1 MDIHILPAG
10 PSIPDKIGSA
20 DISSLS
26 QNIQFTEPVEPFFTR
41 QSTQLILVGLHFL
54 SSTFIILKKS
64 RQCLHDAPLTR
75 NFRSHKRPLL
85 LKEAMDSLF
94 LPEESQSEPSSP
106 GNNEPL
112 AARMRPRIIEEIA
125 GQQHILA
132 EGKLLRRAIE
142 ADRFTSLIFYGPP
155 GTGKTTL
162 ANVIA
167 RSTGSRF
174 ESLNGVESNV
184 AEIRAKIEAA
194 RTYSQL
200 RDQSTVLFIDE
211 IHRFNKA
218 QQDTLLPH
226 LERGTVRFIGAT
238 THNPYFYVNSPLVSR
253 SQVFQLE
260 PVATEDLLPLLH
272 RAITDDERGFGSLK
286 IDAHPDALEHLATK
300 ADGDARKALTALEL
314 AILTTPKTD
323 DTIVLDLAIA
333 EESIQEKAV
342 LYDSDGD
349 QHYDTISAF
358 IKSIRGSDPD
368 AALYWLAK
376 MLHAGEDPR
385 FIARR
390 LVISAS
396 EDIGLADSTS
406 LQVAV
411 SAQQAL
417 DFIGM
422 PEGRITLAHATVHL
436 ATAPK
441 SNSAYAALGAA
452 QADITS
458 GATLKV
464 PEHLRTKFR
473 KKLAEESGAD
483 KAAMQY
489 LYSHDYEGNFTPQ
502 SYLPEGRCYYE
513 PTANGMEKRIKDRID
528 FWKSQFESD
537 SK

>member
-1 MDIHILPAG
+1 
-10 PSIPDKIGSA
+10 
-20 DISSLS
+20 
-26 QNIQFTEPVEPFFTR
+26 
-41 QSTQLILVGLHFL
+41 
-54 SSTFIILKKS
+54 
-64 RQCLHDAPLTR
+64 
-75 NFRSHKRPLL
+75 
-85 LKEAMDSLF
+85 MDSLF
-94 LPEESQSEPSSP
+94 VPDDPSPEPAPRSQ
-106 GNNEPL
+106 NEPL
-112 AARMRPRIIEEIA
+112 AARMRPRSLEEIA

-132 EGKLLRRAIE
+132 PGKLLRRAIE

-162 ANVIA
+162 ASVIA
-167 RSTGSRF
+167 RTTGSRF

-194 RTYSQL
+194 RTYQTL
-200 RDQSTVLFIDE
+200 RNQTTILFIDE

-260 PVATEDLLPLLH
+260 PVSSGDLIPLLR
-272 RAITDDERGFGSLK
+272 RALEDQERGFGKLK
-286 IDAHPDALEHLATK
+286 IQAHEEALTHLAEK

-314 AILTTPKTD
+314 AVLTTPPQGD
-323 DTIVLDLAIA
+323 VIELDLAIA
-333 EESIQEKAV
+333 EESIQQKAV

-396 EDIGLADSTS
+396 EDIGLADSS
-406 LQVAV
+406 ALQTAIA
-411 SAQQAL
+411 AQQAFEFL
-417 DFIGM
+417 GM
-422 PEGRITLAHATVHL
+422 PEGRIPLAHATVHL

-452 QADITS
+452 QADIES
-458 GATLKV
+458 GETLKV

-502 SYLPEGRCYYE
+502 AYLPQGRTYYS
-513 PTANGMEKRIKDRID
+513 PSSNGMEKRIKERLDH
-528 FWKSQFESD
+528 WKSQFE
-537 SK
+537 KEE

>member
-1 MDIHILPAG
+1 
-10 PSIPDKIGSA
+10 
-20 DISSLS
+20 
-26 QNIQFTEPVEPFFTR
+26 
-41 QSTQLILVGLHFL
+41 
-54 SSTFIILKKS
+54 
-64 RQCLHDAPLTR
+64 
-75 NFRSHKRPLL
+75 
-85 LKEAMDSLF
+85 MDSLF
-94 LPEESQSEPSSP
+94 TPEDSASNEMESNSS
-106 GNNEPL
+106 EPL
-112 AARMRPRIIEEIA
+112 AARMRPHSLSEIA
-125 GQQHILA
+125 GQKHILA

-142 ADRFTSLIFYGPP
+142 AARFTSLIFYGPP

-162 ANVIA
+162 ASVIA

-184 AEIRAKIEAA
+184 AEIRAKIEVA
-194 RTYSQL
+194 RTYQTL
-200 RDQSTVLFIDE
+200 RDQTTVLFIDE

-218 QQDTLLPH
+218 QQDSLLPH

-253 SQVFQLE
+253 SQIFQLE
-260 PVATEDLLPLLH
+260 PVATDDLIPLLE
-272 RAITDDERGFGSLK
+272 RALNDQERGFGKMK
-286 IDAHPDALEHLATK
+286 IDAHSNALRHLAEK

-314 AILTTPKTD
+314 AVLTTPPD
-323 DTIVLDLAIA
+323 NGTIIIDLAIA
-333 EESIQEKAV
+333 EESIQKKAV

-368 AALYWLAK
+368 AALYWLSK

-396 EDIGLADSTS
+396 EDIGLADSS
-406 LQVAV
+406 ALQLAI

-417 DFIGM
+417 EFVGM
-422 PEGRITLAHATVHL
+422 PEGRIPLAHATVHL

-441 SNSAYAALGAA
+441 SNSAYKALGAA
-452 QADITS
+452 QADIEK
-458 GATLKV
+458 GMTLKV
-464 PEHLRTKFR
+464 PEHLRTRFR
-473 KKLAEESGAD
+473 KQLAEESGAD

-502 SYLPEGRCYYE
+502 AYLPEGRTYYE
-513 PTANGMEKRIKDRID
+513 PTINGMEKRIKDRLD
-528 FWKSQFESD
+528 FWRSQFEE
-537 SK
+537 K